1 MTQAMPNEN
10 SPGDDAPVTR
20 TTIEVDQ
27 AVWRQLRSAAV
38 AEGKNVST
46 KLEEVLADHFNVDLD
61 DTDTK

>member
-10 SPGDDAPVTR
+10 SAGDDRPVTR

-46 KLEEVLADHFNVDLD
+46 KLEEVLTDHFGMDSD
-61 DTDTK
+61 DNE